1 MAYYSKE
8 AYEGKARW
16 ATEHRKKNEQIAI
29 DNGATKE
36 QAEAIS
42 KLCDDRHYIHCYC
55 ERVFISES
63 EPADII
69 CKMLAEEASYAGIN
83 INEYLKKVGLEPI
96 KYTYSFVDDTEN
108 DSTYEYSEMSREE
121 AEEKTMEVMHQ
132 FNEDILDYLRNFDK
146 KYDTKFTPIG
156 YREELM

>member
-1 MAYYSKE
+1 MVQTIKISNAEMNLINDLLNLTGDEIYQKYGYKRDE
-8 AYEGKARW
+8 TITHTAKFP
-16 ATEHRKKNEQIAI
+16 
-29 DNGATKE
+29 NGIE
-36 QAEAIS
+36 
-42 KLCDDRHYIHCYC
+42 
-55 ERVFISES
+55 
-63 EPADII
+63 ADII

>member
-16 ATEHRKKNEQIAI
+16 ATEHHKKNEQIAI

-83 INEYLKKVGLEPI
+83 INEYLKKVGLEP
-96 KYTYSFVDDTEN
+96 
-108 DSTYEYSEMSREE
+108 
-121 AEEKTMEVMHQ
+121 H
-132 FNEDILDYLRNFDK
+132 
-146 KYDTKFTPIG
+146 
-156 YREELM
+156 